1 MLPLRRLAHLGLGLA
16 ALGLLVGC
24 NDGEDATGLGGGAG
38 ANTVTLSFAVR
49 APVGASPA
57 LLADVLSLTDGSN
70 TLDISSAQLVLRDI
84 KLKLVEDDCDETIE
98 DDCDDFVTGPFLVN
112 LLLEDMSLNTITL
125 QEVAP
130 GVYDEVRFIVHKLD
144 DDDPD
149 DTQFITQH
157 SELLN
162 ISVKVTGTFNG
173 NGNEFTYIS
182 DLNEKQRIF
191 LSGTDL
197 ISVTGA
203 DPVARNVTIEI
214 DLDSWFRTNS
224 GTLVDP
230 DKALKGEPFENLVRD
245 NIKDSIEGFRDDDSD
260 GIPHGDDDDED

>member
-1 MLPLRRLAHLGLGLA
+1 MGLA

-24 NDGEDATGLGGGAG
+24 NDGEDATGLGGGAT
-38 ANTVTLSFAVR
+38 ANTVTLSFVVR

-57 LLADVLSLTDGSN
+57 LLADGLSLTDGSN
-70 TLDISSAQLVLRDI
+70 TLDILSAELVLRDI
-84 KLKLVEDDCDETIE
+84 KLKLVEDDCDEAID
-98 DDCDDFVTGPFLVN
+98 DDCDEFVTGPFLVD
-112 LLLEDMSLNTITL
+112 LRLDGTIQNMVTL
-125 QEVAP
+125 QVAP

-144 DDDPD
+144 DDDLD

-157 SELLN
+157 PELLD
-162 ISVKVTGTFNG
+162 ISVKVTGTFNTTP
-173 NGNEFTYIS
+173 FTYTN

-191 LSGTDL
+191 LSGDNL

-203 DPVARNVTIEI
+203 EFEERNVTIEI

-230 DKALKGEPFENLVRD
+230 VTALKGEPFETL
-245 NIKDSIEGFRDDDSD
+245 
-260 GIPHGDDDDED
+260 

>member
-1 MLPLRRLAHLGLGLA
+1 MSPLHRIAHLGLGLA

-24 NDGEDATGLGGGAG
+24 NDGEDATGLGAGAT

-70 TLDISSAQLVLRDI
+70 GLDISSAQLVLRDI
-84 KLKLVEDDCDETIE
+84 KLKLVEDDCDEAMD
-98 DDCDDFVTGPFLVN
+98 DDCDEFVTGPFFVDLRLDGTTQNMV
-112 LLLEDMSLNTITL
+112 TL
-125 QEVAP
+125 HVAP

-149 DTQFITQH
+149 NTQFIAQH
-157 SELLN
+157 SELLD
-162 ISVKVTGTFNG
+162 ISIKVTGEFNMTP
-173 NGNEFTYIS
+173 FTYTN
-182 DLNEKQRIF
+182 DLNEEQRIF
-191 LSGTDL
+191 LSGDDL
-197 ISVTGA
+197 ISVMGTEFEE
-203 DPVARNVTIEI
+203 RNVTIVI

-230 DKALKGEPFENLVRD
+230 ATALKGAPFENLVRD

-260 GIPHGDDDDED
+260 GIPHGEDDDED